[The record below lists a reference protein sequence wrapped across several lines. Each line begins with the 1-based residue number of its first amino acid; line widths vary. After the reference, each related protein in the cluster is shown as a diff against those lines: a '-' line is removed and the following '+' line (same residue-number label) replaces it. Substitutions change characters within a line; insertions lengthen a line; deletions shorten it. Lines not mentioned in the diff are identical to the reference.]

1 MPEAPETPAQRGF
14 TLLEVLIALVVL
26 GLLMVALTQG
36 VRAGLSLRQ
45 AQVSRLDRTAELDA
59 TMRGLRTV
67 LGSVATISGG
77 VRNIATE
84 GNTPTFR
91 GEAEQLNFV
100 GSMPTGLGSSRR
112 ADMNL
117 HLNDGR
123 LILSWTPHR
132 HTRLLS
138 APPPPTE
145 TVLLQG
151 IKRLQLAYWGA
162 PSRGEPAAWQSRWE
176 SPQAPELIRVELLF
190 GPGDRRHWPDLI
202 VAAQP

>member
-1 MPEAPETPAQRGF
+1 MPEPSEAPEQRGF

-67 LGSVATISGG
+67 LGSIATIPGG

-91 GEAEQLNFV
+91 GEAEQVNFI
-100 GSMPTGLGSSRR
+100 GAMPTGLGSSRR
-112 ADMNL
+112 GDMDL
-117 HLNDGR
+117 HLNNGH

-132 HTRLLS
+132 HVRLLG
-138 APPPPTE
+138 PPPAPTE
-145 TVLLQG
+145 AVLLDNV
-151 IKRLQLAYWGA
+151 KRLQLAYWGA

-176 SPQAPELIRVELLF
+176 SPQAPELIRVELAF
-190 GPGDRRHWPDLI
+190 GQGDQRRWPGLI